1 MTPGT
6 GRGPRRA
13 LAAAAWVLASLAP
26 AARAGDLEAALAKL
40 QSRYETTRTMRSRFT
55 QTVESPTLAGSLEAS
70 GTVVFAK
77 PNKMR
82 WTYAE
87 PDPQVIVGDGTDLW
101 IFQPD
106 LQQVIRTP
114 LSNAF
119 QSRTP
124 LTFLAG
130 LGSVERDF
138 DARLVGQ
145 TDATWELTLDPKGD
159 AELGVLILVLRKSDA
174 SIAEARVTDP
184 VGTTT
189 RLRFMDEQRN
199 VAIDPAEFRFEPPDG
214 VDVVRP
220 PTY

>member
-1 MTPGT
+1 MSSTT
-6 GRGPRRA
+6 IAGRLGRMLVA
-13 LAAAAWVLASLAP
+13 TASVLGAVSL
-26 AARAGDLEAALAKL
+26 ARAGDLETALAKV
-40 QSRYETTRTMRSRFT
+40 QNRYETTKTMRSRFT
-55 QTVESPTLAGSLEAS
+55 QTVESPTLSGTLEAS
-70 GTVVFAK
+70 GTVLFAK

-82 WTYAE
+82 WTYAA

-138 DARLVGQ
+138 NARLLGQ
-145 TDATWELTLDPKGD
+145 TETTWELALDPKGD
-159 AELGVLILVLRKSDA
+159 AELGMLVIVLRKADA
-174 SIAEARVTDP
+174 SLAEARVTDP

-189 RLRFMDEQRN
+189 RLRFSDEERN
-199 VAIDPAEFRFEPPDG
+199 VAIDEGEFRFVPPDG

>member
-1 MTPGT
+1 VVAV
-6 GRGPRRA
+6 A
-13 LAAAAWVLASLAP
+13 LASVAAP
-26 AARAGDLEAALAKL
+26 AGAGDLETALAKV
-40 QSRYETTRTMRSRFT
+40 QTRYETTRTMRAHFT
-55 QTVESPTLAGSLEAS
+55 QTVESPTLAGSLDAS

-82 WTYAE
+82 WTYAA

-101 IFQPD
+101 IYQPD

-114 LSNAF
+114 LSDAF

-130 LGSVERDF
+130 LGNIKHDF
-138 DARLVGQ
+138 GARLLGE
-145 TDATWELTLDPKGD
+145 TKTTWELELHPKSD
-159 AELGVLILVLRKSDA
+159 ADLGVLVIVVRKADA
-174 SIAEARVTDP
+174 SLAEARVTDP

-189 RLRFMDEQRN
+189 RLRFSDEKRN
-199 VAIDPAEFRFEPPDG
+199 VAIDPSEFRFEPPPG

>member
-1 MTPGT
+1 MRSLGTATPAAWAT
-6 GRGPRRA
+6 VVSALLVAPAPAWADA
-13 LAAAAWVLASLAP
+13 LA
-26 AARAGDLEAALAKL
+26 DALAKL
-40 QSRYETTRTMRSRFT
+40 QHRYETTETMRTRFT
-55 QTVESPTLAGSLEAS
+55 QTVESPTVAGALEAS

-77 PNKMR
+77 PDKMR
-82 WTYAE
+82 WTYEE

-101 IFQPD
+101 IYQPD
-106 LQQVIRTP
+106 LKQVIRTP
-114 LSNAF
+114 LSDAF

-130 LGSVERDF
+130 LGHVERDF
-138 DARLVGQ
+138 DAQLVGQ
-145 TDATWELTLDPKGD
+145 TDTTWELALDPKGEG
-159 AELGVLILVLRKSDA
+159 ELGVLALVVRKRDA

-189 RLRFMDEQRN
+189 RLRFADEERN
-199 VAIDPAEFRFEPPDG
+199 VALDPDEFRFTPPDG

>member
-1 MTPGT
+1 MTPT
-6 GRGPRRA
+6 AAGRAGAALVAAAGLVAA
-13 LAAAAWVLASLAP
+13 LAPPV
-26 AARAGDLEAALAKL
+26 RAGDLEDALAKL

-70 GTVVFAK
+70 GTVLFAK
-77 PNKMR
+77 PDKMR
-82 WTYAE
+82 WTYAA

-101 IFQPD
+101 IYQPD
-106 LQQVIRTP
+106 LEQVIRTP

-124 LTFLAG
+124 LTFLGG

-145 TDATWELTLDPKGD
+145 TEKTWELTLDPKGD
-159 AELGVLILVLRKSDA
+159 AELGVLILVLRKADA

-189 RLRFMDEQRN
+189 RLRFTDEERN
-199 VAIDPAEFRFEPPDG
+199 VTIDPSEFRFEPPDG